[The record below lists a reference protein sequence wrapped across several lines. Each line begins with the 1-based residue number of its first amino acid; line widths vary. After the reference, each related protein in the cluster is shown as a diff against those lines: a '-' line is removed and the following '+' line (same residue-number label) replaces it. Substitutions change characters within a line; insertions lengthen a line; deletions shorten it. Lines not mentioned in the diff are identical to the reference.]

1 MFRFHEAKEVV
12 VKIQTAARHLSLA
25 LLLGMPL
32 AAAAQGE
39 LRVYLPQGA
48 VAPVE
53 RFIAPILKARFNTTV
68 VLTPALSGQALTK
81 AIAQRANP
89 DISIFMMD
97 EGPWL
102 QGKQAGLWDSIQG
115 VPNLTQIP
123 AKFKDADGMGSGF
136 LLYLLGLI
144 YDERA
149 LAAAKIA
156 PPTSYEDLW
165 NPALKGKVTIP
176 DSNSTF
182 SYALLFKINELKG
195 GDNRKNFDAGFARLQ
210 QLAPNVG
217 VFHGGASTL
226 IPLFSQG
233 QAWVGFNASFPAQQ
247 LAASGLP
254 IRWVAPK
261 EGALAI
267 AAYVSIAKNSPAPKP
282 AREFVNLLLSPEYQ
296 ATQAELAYSGYVNP
310 NTKLRPEFAKN
321 FVVKHEDIQ
330 KAGGMAWDVYLAQ
343 RQALNSRWQRQIETK

>member
-1 MFRFHEAKEVV
+1 M
-12 VKIQTAARHLSLA
+12 KIRLVA
-25 LLLGMPL
+25 PL
-32 AAAAQGE
+32 ASLLAASAIASVAHAQSE

-53 RFIAPILKARFNTTV
+53 RFIAPILKAKYGTNV
-68 VLTPALSGQALTK
+68 VLTPVLSGQALTK
-81 AIAQRANP
+81 AIAQRASP

-102 QGKQAGLWDSIQG
+102 QGKQAGLWDSLQG
-115 VPNLTQIP
+115 VPNLAQIP

-144 YDERA
+144 YDEKA
-149 LAAAKIA
+149 LAAAKIS
-156 PPTSYEDLW
+156 PPTSYDDLW

-182 SYALLFKINELKG
+182 SYALLFKINELRG

-210 QLAPNVG
+210 QLAPSVG

-233 QAWVGFNASFPAQQ
+233 QAWIGFNASFPAQQ
-247 LAASGLP
+247 LAAGGLP
-254 IRWVAPK
+254 IRWVAPR

-310 NTKLRPEFAKN
+310 NTKLRPDFAKT
-321 FVVKHEDIQ
+321 FVIKPDDIQ
-330 KAGGMAWDVYLAQ
+330 KAAGMPWDVFLAQ